1 MLPQGGPV
9 SGSAIPLRPPRES
22 LDPRARLWWRVH
34 GLVWPVLLA
43 AGLTGL
49 GLLFPSAA
57 WFLPAAGVVV
67 AVGLLV
73 ALLFPA
79 YWYRIHR
86 WELTDDAVYTRSG
99 FVWQEWRA
107 APLSRIQTV
116 DTTRGPLQQALGL
129 ATLVVT
135 TASSKGAVRIAGL
148 DHERAAEIAGALTRA
163 TQAVPGD
170 AT

>member
-1 MLPQGGPV
+1 M
-9 SGSAIPLRPPRES
+9 SGSEVPLRPPRES
-22 LDPRARLWWRVH
+22 LDPRVRLWWRVH
-34 GLVWPVLLA
+34 GLVWPLLLA
-43 AGLTGL
+43 AVLAVL
-49 GLLFPSAA
+49 GLLISPLA
-57 WFLPAAGVVV
+57 WFLPLAGGV
-67 AVGLLV
+67 AVVGLLV
-73 ALLFPA
+73 ALLLPA

-86 WELTDDAVYTRSG
+86 WELTEDAVYTRSG

-135 TASSKGAVRIAGL
+135 TASSKGAVTVAGL
-148 DHERAAEIAGALTRA
+148 DHERAAEIAGTLTRA

>member
-1 MLPQGGPV
+1 M
-9 SGSAIPLRPPRES
+9 SGTDVPLRPPRES
-22 LDPRARLWWRVH
+22 LDPRVRLWWRVH
-34 GLVWPVLLA
+34 GLAWPVLLA
-43 AGLTGL
+43 VVLAVL
-49 GLLFPSAA
+49 GWLIPAIS
-57 WFLPAAGVVV
+57 WFLPLAGLAVVLGLVV
-67 AVGLLV
+67 ALV
-73 ALLFPA
+73 FPA

-86 WELTDDAVYTRSG
+86 WELTDDAVYTRAG

-135 TASSKGAVRIAGL
+135 TASAKGAVHVVGL
-148 DHERAAEIAGALTRA
+148 DHARAAEIAETLTRA

>member
-1 MLPQGGPV
+1 V
-9 SGSAIPLRPPRES
+9 STDVPLRPPRES
-22 LDPRARLWWRVH
+22 LDPRVRSWWRVH
-34 GLVWPVLLA
+34 GLVWPLLLA
-43 AGLTGL
+43 VVLAVL
-49 GLLFPSAA
+49 GLLIPAIG
-57 WFLPAAGVVV
+57 WFLPLAGVVAV
-67 AVGLLV
+67 VGLLV

-79 YWYRIHR
+79 YWYRVHR
-86 WELTDDAVYTRSG
+86 WELTHDAVYTRSG

-116 DTTRGPLQQALGL
+116 DTTRGPLQRALGL

-135 TASSKGAVRIAGL
+135 TASAKGAVTVAGL
-148 DHERAAEIAGALTRA
+148 DHARAAEIAETLTRA

>member
-1 MLPQGGPV
+1 M
-9 SGSAIPLRPPRES
+9 SGTEVPLRPPRES
-22 LDPRARLWWRVH
+22 LDPRVRLWWRLH
-34 GLVWPVLLA
+34 GLVWPLLLA
-43 AGLTGL
+43 VVLSVL
-49 GLLFPSAA
+49 GLLIPPIS
-57 WFLPAAGVVV
+57 WFLPLAGAVVV
-67 AVGLLV
+67 LGLLV

-79 YWYRIHR
+79 YWFRVHR

-116 DTTRGPLQQALGL
+116 DTTRGPLQGALGL

-135 TASSKGAVRIAGL
+135 TASAKGAVHVAGL
-148 DHERAAEIAGALTRA
+148 DHARAAEIAESLTRA